1 MAPKS
6 LQDVFERLLQRPYPV
21 VSTPELLGLGLT
33 RDTIRHWEATG
44 RLHRVHQGVFAVG
57 SPRLTR
63 RDAFLAAVVA
73 VGPDGGLSH
82 DTAAALWG
90 IRPDRPAL
98 PIEVSVP
105 PDVVRARPG
114 LLVHRRRLAHEDLTR
129 RHGIP
134 VTKPAIVLLDLAAR
148 LEAPRLERAISEA
161 DRLDLIDP
169 ERLRQKID
177 SWSGRTGVRPLRKT
191 LDRHTFRLT
200 RSDLERS
207 FIPTVVRAGLAVPE
221 TRRIVTGVEV
231 DFFWPALGLVV
242 ETDGLRYHRTPAQQ
256 AKAHRRDQAHYAA
269 GLTPL
274 RFTHWQVAYEKRW
287 VEEVLRNAG
296 RQLCLR
302 AKIG

>member
-1 MAPKS
+1 M
-6 LQDVFERLLQRPYPV
+6 FERLLQRRYPIV
-21 VSTPELLGLGLT
+21 AIPELLELGLG
-33 RDTIRHWEATG
+33 RDAIRHWEATG
-44 RLHRVHQGVFAVG
+44 RLHRIHQGVYAVG
-57 SPRLTR
+57 SPHLSR
-63 RDAFLAAVVA
+63 RASFLAAVLA
-73 VGPDGGLSH
+73 VGSRGTLSH
-82 DTAAALWG
+82 DSAAALWE

-105 PDVVRARPG
+105 PEVVRARPG
-114 LLVHRRRLAHEDLTR
+114 LRVHRRRLEPEDLTR

-148 LEAPRLERAISEA
+148 LDEARLERAISEA

-169 ERLRQKID
+169 ERLRKKID
-177 SWSGRTGVRPLRKT
+177 IWSGRTGVRALRKT

-200 RSDLERS
+200 RSDLERF
-207 FIPTVVRAGLAVPE
+207 FIPIAVRAGLPAPE
-221 TRRIVTGVEV
+221 TQRIVTGVEV

-256 AKAHRRDQAHYAA
+256 ARAHRRDQAHYAA

-274 RFTHWQVAYEKRW
+274 RFTHRQVAHERRW
-287 VEEVLRNAG
+287 VEAVLREAA

-302 AKIG
+302 AKI